1 MIFEI
6 LEYEATPKTPHVYF
20 NGNKGILNIEGRCI
34 PEDASKFFEEL
45 HSFFDRYRKSP
56 NYLLKMSVYLEY
68 FNTAS
73 ARELMKLF
81 RRLEEFPSE
90 IAWYYDKGDIDML
103 EAGNDFYEI
112 LQGKVPLFLLEKEK

>member
-45 HSFFDRYRKSP
+45 HSFLDRYQIS
-56 NYLLKMSVYLEY
+56 
-68 FNTAS
+68 
-73 ARELMKLF
+73 KLSIKDVCIF
-81 RRLEEFPSE
+81 RIFQYSFCTGINETF
-90 IAWYYDKGDIDML
+90 
-103 EAGNDFYEI
+103 
-112 LQGKVPLFLLEKEK
+112 

>member
-1 MIFEI
+1 
-6 LEYEATPKTPHVYF
+6 
-20 NGNKGILNIEGRCI
+20 
-34 PEDASKFFEEL
+34 
-45 HSFFDRYRKSP
+45 
-56 NYLLKMSVYLEY
+56 MSVYLEY

-103 EAGNDFYEI
+103 EAGTDFYEI